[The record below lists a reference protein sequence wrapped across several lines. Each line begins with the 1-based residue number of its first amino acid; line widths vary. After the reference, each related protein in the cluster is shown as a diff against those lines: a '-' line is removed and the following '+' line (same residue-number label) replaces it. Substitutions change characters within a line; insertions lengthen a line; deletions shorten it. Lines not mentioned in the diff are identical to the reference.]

1 MMNGVEDNGIGAV
14 TGVEETGTVAF
25 NGANGGSSAEGAA
38 KGGRPSLRIRA
49 GRAFGWGELEDLW
62 DYRDLL
68 WSLAFRDLKLR
79 YRQTA
84 LGVLWVVFQPV
95 AGAGIFA
102 MVFGWIAGISG
113 GGQRYFLYSLAGL
126 LVWNTFQST
135 FLKVS
140 MAVLANGAL
149 VSKVYF
155 PRLLLPLAT
164 VLSTLVDLAI
174 GLVVFFVLAAA
185 DGWKPGLSLLKL
197 PLWIGLSVGLAFGGG
212 LGAASLMARFRDV
225 QHVLPMLLPFLMY
238 ATPVAYSVDGVP
250 AALRWAFVY
259 NPMAWVVEGGRSA
272 FFGQGGVD
280 WVWTGYATAVA
291 VAGLG
296 VGWWGFRKMERS
308 LADVL

>member
-1 MMNGVEDNGIGAV
+1 MSSEPMVEKMG
-14 TGVEETGTVAF
+14 F
-25 NGANGGSSAEGAA
+25 GGAEGANA
-38 KGGRPSLRIRA
+38 EGAEWRPSLRIRSK
-49 GRAFGWGELEDLW
+49 RSFGWGEVLDLW
-62 DYRDLL
+62 EYRDLL

-102 MVFGWIAGISG
+102 IVFGWIAGMSG
-113 GGQRYFLYSLAGL
+113 RGQPYFLYSLAGL

-140 MAVLANGAL
+140 MAVLSNGAL

-155 PRLLLPLAT
+155 PRLLLPMAT

-174 GLVVFFVLAAA
+174 GLVVFVALALVE
-185 DGWKPGLSLLKL
+185 GWEPGVSLWRL
-197 PLWIGLSVGLAFGGG
+197 PLWIGVSLGLAFGGG

-238 ATPVAYSVDGVP
+238 ATPVAYSVERVP
-250 AALRWAFVY
+250 ASLRWAFVY

-272 FFGQGGVD
+272 FFGGEGVA
-280 WVWTGYATAVA
+280 WEWACYATAVA
-291 VAGLG
+291 VVGLG
-296 VGWWGFRKMERS
+296 LGWWGFRKMERS